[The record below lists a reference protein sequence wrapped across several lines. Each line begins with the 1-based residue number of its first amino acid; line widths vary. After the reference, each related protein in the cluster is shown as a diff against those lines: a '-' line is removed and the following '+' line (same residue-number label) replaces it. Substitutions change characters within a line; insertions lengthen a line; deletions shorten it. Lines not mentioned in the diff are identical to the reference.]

1 MIKKFLAC
9 NTVRERLDL
18 LSNTVMDNWSNQDL
32 GIILSAFNM
41 KPEDYV
47 SKAEKIAAIEKYLAD
62 YKHQVENEAT
72 MDCSVIDSTPAKECG
87 ATLYEDKSLLSAVKQ
102 AFKDK

>member
-18 LSNTVMDNWSNQDL
+18 LSNTVMDNWTDQDL

-41 KPEDYV
+41 DSEDYS
-47 SKAEKIAAIEKYLAD
+47 SKEDKITAIEKYLAD
-62 YKHQVENEAT
+62 YKHEVENEAT
-72 MDCSVIDSTPAKECG
+72 MNCGGIDSIPSKEQG
-87 ATLYEDKSLLSAVKQ
+87 TTLYEEPGLAGVIKRIFND
-102 AFKDK
+102 

>member
-9 NTVRERLDL
+9 TTVRERLDL
-18 LSNTVMDNWSNQDL
+18 LSNTVMDNWSDQDL

-41 KPEDYV
+41 KPEGYA
-47 SKAEKIAAIEKYLAD
+47 SKAEKITAIEKYLAD
-62 YKHQVENEAT
+62 YKHKVENEAN

-87 ATLYEDKSLLSAVKQ
+87 TTLYEDKSLVDAVKR
-102 AFKDK
+102 AFDD